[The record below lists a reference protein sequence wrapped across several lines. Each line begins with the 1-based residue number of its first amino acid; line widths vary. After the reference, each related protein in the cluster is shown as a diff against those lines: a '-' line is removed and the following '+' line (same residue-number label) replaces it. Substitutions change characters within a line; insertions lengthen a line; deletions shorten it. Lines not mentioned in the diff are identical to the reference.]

1 MRIKYIYFVSTLLVV
16 LIFIGGCAG
25 RAYLIVDY
33 TVTPKSQYLNG
44 QSVVIQVEDL
54 RKSKAV
60 MEPRALR
67 AFPDFRDRY
76 SLAWIMPNRQRIL
89 AGEHDLSELF
99 EQTFK
104 KRLERLGVNVVQD
117 VDPSIPVFKVSMN
130 TVRLKLIGVK
140 WYATV
145 SCTAGLLV
153 NGRRAAGETV
163 SGNAERMRVIGRKG
177 ADIVLS
183 NIFSDAVNRID
194 IVKLFQQANLIR

>member
-1 MRIKYIYFVSTLLVV
+1 MGAISDIRQ
-16 LIFIGGCAG
+16 
-25 RAYLIVDY
+25 
-33 TVTPKSQYLNG
+33 TPRSQYLKG

-54 RKSKAV
+54 RKTKAV

-67 AFPDFRDRY
+67 AFPDFQNRY
-76 SLAWIMPNRQRIL
+76 SLAWIMPDRQRIL

-99 EQTFK
+99 EETFT

-117 VDPSIPVFKVSMN
+117 RDPSIPVFKISMN

-145 SCTAGLLV
+145 SCTAGLVV
-153 NGRRAAGETV
+153 NERRVAGETV
-163 SGNAERMRVIGRKG
+163 TGNAERVRVIGRKG

-183 NIFSDAVNRID
+183 NIFSDVVNRID
-194 IVKLFQQANLIR
+194 VVKLFQQAKLI

>member
-1 MRIKYIYFVSTLLVV
+1 MKHVWLVCALVV
-16 LIFIGGCAG
+16 VLMVIGGCTG

-33 TVTPKSQYLNG
+33 AVTPRSQYLKG

-54 RKSKAV
+54 RKTKSV

-67 AFPDFRDRY
+67 AFPDFQNRY

-117 VDPSIPVFKVSMN
+117 VDPSIPVFKISMN
-130 TVRLKLIGVK
+130 TVRIKLIGVK

-145 SCTAGLLV
+145 SCTAGLVV
-153 NGRRAAGETV
+153 NEQRVAGETV
-163 SGNAERMRVIGRKG
+163 TGNAERVRVIGRKG
-177 ADIVLS
+177 ADTVLS
-183 NIFSDAVNRID
+183 NIFSDVVNRID
-194 IVKLFQQANLIR
+194 VVKLFQQAKLI

>member
-1 MRIKYIYFVSTLLVV
+1 MAALS
-16 LIFIGGCAG
+16 FIAGCTG

-33 TVTPKSQYLNG
+33 TVTPKSQYLTG

-67 AFPDFRDRY
+67 VFPDFRNRFG
-76 SLAWIMPNRQRIL
+76 LAWIMPNRQRIL

-104 KRLERLGVNVVQD
+104 KRLERLGVTVVQNM
-117 VDPSIPVFKVSMN
+117 DPSIPVFKVSMN

-145 SCTAGLLV
+145 SCTAGLVV
-153 NGRRAAGETV
+153 NEKRVAGETV
-163 SGNAERMRVIGRKG
+163 SGNAERVRVIGRKG

-183 NIFSDAVNRID
+183 NIFSDVVNRID
-194 IVKLFQQANLIR
+194 VVKLFQQAKLM

>member
-1 MRIKYIYFVSTLLVV
+1 MRVKYFYFVSTLFVV
-16 LIFIGGCAG
+16 LFFIGGCAG

-33 TVTPKSQYLNG
+33 MVTPRSQYLKG
-44 QSVVIQVEDL
+44 QSVSIQVEDL

-67 AFPDFRDRY
+67 AFPDFRNRY
-76 SLAWIMPNRQRIL
+76 SLAWVMPNRQRIL
-89 AGEHDLSELF
+89 AGEHDLAELF

-117 VDPSIPVFKVSMN
+117 TDPSIPVFKVSMN
-130 TVRLKLIGVK
+130 TVRIKLIGVK
-140 WYATV
+140 WYAAV

-153 NGRRAAGETV
+153 NERRVSGETV
-163 SGNAERMRVIGRKG
+163 TGNAERVRVIGRKG

-183 NIFSDAVNRID
+183 NIFTDVVNRID
-194 IVKLFQQANLIR
+194 VVKLFQQAKLI